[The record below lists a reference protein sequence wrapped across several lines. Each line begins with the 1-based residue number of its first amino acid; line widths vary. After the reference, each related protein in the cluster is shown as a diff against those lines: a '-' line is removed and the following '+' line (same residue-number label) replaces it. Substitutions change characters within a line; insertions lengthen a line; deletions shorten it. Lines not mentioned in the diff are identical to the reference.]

1 MMHQLGEEKQMM
13 AEMDETEL
21 QHVQSQKAKLK
32 AMFREDISEDQFCPI
47 IIKSN
52 MSGTLETILAET

>member
-1 MMHQLGEEKQMM
+1 MM